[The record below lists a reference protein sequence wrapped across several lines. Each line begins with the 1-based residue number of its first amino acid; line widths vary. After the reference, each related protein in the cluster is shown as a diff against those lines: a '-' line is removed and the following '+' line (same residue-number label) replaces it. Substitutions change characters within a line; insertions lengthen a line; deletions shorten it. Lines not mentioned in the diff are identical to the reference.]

1 MKTGRIVIGTLLA
14 GLISSSAPALAAG
27 PSAYQHGSD
36 EAAAARVGDWFA
48 TLGAS
53 GLEKDSILSRRR
65 MVRAA
70 RRTRRAVEDQ
80 AQRVEEGLRDTG
92 EGLWKGMESVAGQ

>member
-1 MKTGRIVIGTLLA
+1 MSH
-14 GLISSSAPALAAG
+14 SSG
-27 PSAYQHGSD
+27 G
-36 EAAAARVGDWFA
+36 GWDWFA

-80 AQRVEEGLRDTG
+80 ARRVEEGLRETG